1 VPREVD
7 VDQKRASLIAATWRV
22 VREVGFAGATLRRI
36 ASEAGCT
43 TGALTKYFK
52 SREVLFLEAIRV
64 ANQGARARLQA
75 AAQSTSH
82 PLKRLET
89 ILLAALPLDATRL
102 GEWQTRLSFFTYTL
116 NNQALRAENARG
128 FAGWRDFLEAQLP
141 PIPQPARRQ
150 EAEALTSLI
159 DGLGMRLA
167 LRSDAASDADIA
179 VTTVRHHLR
188 ELARRHPALRPV
200 SGPTKR
206 RAQQTQS

>member
-43 TGALTKYFK
+43 TGALTKYFR

-64 ANQGARARLQA
+64 ANRAARASLQA
-75 AAQSTSH
+75 AAQSSAH
-82 PLKRLET
+82 PLKRLEAV
-89 ILLAALPLDATRL
+89 LLAALPLDAARL
-102 GEWQTRLSFFTYTL
+102 GDWQTRLSFFTYTL

-128 FAGWRDFLEAQLP
+128 FAAWRDFLEAQLAP
-141 PIPQPARRQ
+141 VPQPARRH

-167 LRSDAASDADIA
+167 LRSDTAADVDIA
-179 VTTVRHHLR
+179 VATVRHHLR
-188 ELARRHPALRPV
+188 ELARRQPALRSESV
-200 SGPTKR
+200 QAKR
-206 RAQQTQS
+206 PAQSAKR